1 VLWGLIILSHSNK
14 KARAPLYDQMLLHHS
29 QNHTSFHVPGH
40 KNGAGIDPKAHETFA
55 PLLSM
60 DYTEIASLDDLHRP
74 EGVIKEAQQL
84 AAACFGAE
92 QSFFLV
98 NGSTVGNLAMI
109 LTVCAFNDILIVQRN
124 VHKSIIHGLMLAG
137 AKVVFLPPR
146 WDEASGLATGVNLK
160 DVIQAMIDYPAAKGV
175 LLSNPNYHG
184 MGIAL
189 ADIAKAVHA
198 NGMPLLIDEA
208 HGAHYGFHPR
218 LPGSAL
224 SSGADIVVQST
235 HKMLTAM
242 TMGAMLH
249 VQGNRVD
256 RDILQQRLGMLQSSS
271 PSYPIMAS
279 LDLCRRWMDTE
290 GERSLDSGLRVID
303 NLHQQISLHL
313 PYIGVLKRDKDTS
326 SYDTLDPFKITIH
339 DRSGTYTGYQLRD
352 KLGQAGCDAEMAD
365 VKHVLL
371 HLSFASTNEDVDRL
385 IKALLDIFTPIRL
398 KKQDISQEISNNNS
412 IPPFSQISAPITMQL
427 PQQRV
432 SANVKAIPLK
442 QALGYRAAEM
452 VIPYPPGIP
461 ILYYGELI
469 TGETITYL
477 QLAAKEGATF
487 QGTKDISLT
496 DILVFNEK

>member
-1 VLWGLIILSHSNK
+1 LSRSNK
-14 KARAPLYDQMLLHHS
+14 KANAPLYDRMLLHHT
-29 QNHTSFHVPGH
+29 QGHTSFHVPGH

-55 PLLSM
+55 PLLRL
-60 DYTEIASLDDLHRP
+60 DYTEIPSLDDLHRP
-74 EGVIKEAQQL
+74 EGIIREAQQL

-92 QSFFLV
+92 QTFFHV

-109 LTVCAFNDILIVQRN
+109 LTVCANNDILIVQRN

-137 AKVVFLPPR
+137 ARVVFLPPR

-160 DVIQAMIDYPAAKGV
+160 DVIRAMNDYPAAKGV

-184 MGIAL
+184 MGIDL
-189 ADIAKAVHA
+189 ADIARVVHA

-218 LPGSAL
+218 LPISAL

-256 RDILQQRLGMLQSSS
+256 RGILQQRLGMLQSSS

-290 GERSLDSGLRVID
+290 GECSLDNGIGVID
-303 NLHQQISLHL
+303 YLHQQISLRL
-313 PYIGVLKRDKDTS
+313 PHIGVLKRTEDTR
-326 SYDTLDPFKITIH
+326 SYETLDPFKITIH

-371 HLSFASTNEDVDRL
+371 HLSLASTHEDVDRL
-385 IKALLDIFTPIRL
+385 INALLDIFTPIRL
-398 KKQDISQEISNNNS
+398 EKQDILGEISNNNS
-412 IPPFSQISAPITMQL
+412 IPSFSQISTPITMQL
-427 PQQRV
+427 PQQRDFV
-432 SANVKAIPLK
+432 NVKAIPLQ
-442 QALGYRAAEM
+442 QALGFRAAEM

-461 ILYYGELI
+461 ILYYGEQI
-469 TGETITYL
+469 TEETITYL
-477 QLAAKEGATF
+477 QLAAKKGASF
-487 QGTKDISLT
+487 QGTKDTTLT
-496 DILVFNEK
+496 DILVFIE